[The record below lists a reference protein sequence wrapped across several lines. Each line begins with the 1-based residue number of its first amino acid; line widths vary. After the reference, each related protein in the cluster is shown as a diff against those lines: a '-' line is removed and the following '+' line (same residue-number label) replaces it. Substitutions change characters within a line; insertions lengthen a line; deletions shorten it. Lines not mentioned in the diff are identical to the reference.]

1 MQVSGTIKQ
10 RCQEAVR
17 RWFRPRDLIIRT
29 DGRLHCLTL
38 TTRAQAMAAAGIV
51 MAAVWI
57 VGSGAG
63 LLLSSIGGEEPDLIR
78 ASRAYADL
86 LRETQDSY
94 RELASI
100 AGRLTGKPEGVPAS
114 SESDDAGGAALG
126 RHLVEFQARLDNIVT
141 LNRTLSGEMEKMSE
155 RLARVE
161 REKSDLTAIGTRL
174 AAQLGGLRNDVGKGR
189 GENQKLRRQVA
200 GLESQLALAELTQ
213 ASLQSVVQL
222 ADFGMAP
229 GGDDFITNS
238 VGYPMGKLFNGDG
251 PEDALVLAVMK
262 QESAFD
268 PKAVSSKGAMGLMQ
282 LMPDTA
288 KQVAGKLKLNFNKS
302 KLTRNADFNIAL
314 GRAYLDELLN
324 LFDRSY
330 VLAIAAYN
338 AGPQRVLGWMRAY
351 GDPRDNGVDVTK
363 WVSSIPYPE
372 TRNYVRR
379 VMRNLEQYRSRLAG
393 ETAQDRCFSL
403 VNVSW

>member
-1 MQVSGTIKQ
+1 MQASATLKE
-10 RCQEAVR
+10 RCQETVR

-29 DGRLHCLTL
+29 DGRIHCLSL
-38 TTRAQAMAAAGIV
+38 STRAQAAAAVGV
-51 MAAVWI
+51 VVAAIWI
-57 VGSGAG
+57 IGSVAG
-63 LLLSSIGGEEPDLIR
+63 LLASSLRGEEADLMR
-78 ASRAYADL
+78 ASRAYGEL
-86 LRETQDSY
+86 LAETQDSY

-100 AGRLTGKPEGVPAS
+100 AGRLTGRSDGVAPS
-114 SESDDAGGAALG
+114 SEADDDSAATLE
-126 RHLVEFQARLDNIVT
+126 RHLVRFQTRLDDIVA
-141 LNRTLSGEMEKMSE
+141 LNRTLSGEMEKMTL

-161 REKSDLTAIGTRL
+161 REKGDLTAIGARL

-200 GLESQLALAELTQ
+200 GLASQLAIAERTEV
-213 ASLQSVVQL
+213 SLRSAVQL
-222 ADFGMAP
+222 ADAGLAP
-229 GGDDFITNS
+229 GGGNSIAKS
-238 VGYPMGKLFNGDG
+238 VGYPIRKLFNGDG

-268 PKAVSSKGAMGLMQ
+268 PMAVSSKGAMGIMQ

-288 KQVAGKLKLNFNKS
+288 KQVAGKLKLSYSKS
-302 KLTRNADFNIAL
+302 KLTQNADFNIAL
-314 GRAYLDELLN
+314 GRAYLDQLLN

-338 AGPQRVLGWMRAY
+338 AGPQRVLEWMRAY
-351 GDPRDNGVDVTK
+351 GDPRDNGVDITK
-363 WVSSIPYPE
+363 WVASIPYAE

-379 VMRNLEQYRSRLAG
+379 VMGSLEQYRDRLAG
-393 ETAQDRCFSL
+393 ETSQDRCFSL

>member
-1 MQVSGTIKQ
+1 
-10 RCQEAVR
+10 
-17 RWFRPRDLIIRT
+17 
-29 DGRLHCLTL
+29 
-38 TTRAQAMAAAGIV
+38 
-51 MAAVWI
+51 
-57 VGSGAG
+57 
-63 LLLSSIGGEEPDLIR
+63 
-78 ASRAYADL
+78 
-86 LRETQDSY
+86 
-94 RELASI
+94 
-100 AGRLTGKPEGVPAS
+100 
-114 SESDDAGGAALG
+114 
-126 RHLVEFQARLDNIVT
+126 
-141 LNRTLSGEMEKMSE
+141 
-155 RLARVE
+155 
-161 REKSDLTAIGTRL
+161 
-174 AAQLGGLRNDVGKGR
+174 LRNDVGKGR

-222 ADFGMAP
+222 AAVGMVP
-229 GGDDFITNS
+229 GGDDSIANS
-238 VGYPMGKLFNGDG
+238 VGYPMRKLFNGDG
-251 PEDALVLAVMK
+251 PEDALVLTVMK

-338 AGPQRVLGWMRAY
+338 AGPQRVLEWMRAH

-393 ETAQDRCFSL
+393 ETDQDRCFSL